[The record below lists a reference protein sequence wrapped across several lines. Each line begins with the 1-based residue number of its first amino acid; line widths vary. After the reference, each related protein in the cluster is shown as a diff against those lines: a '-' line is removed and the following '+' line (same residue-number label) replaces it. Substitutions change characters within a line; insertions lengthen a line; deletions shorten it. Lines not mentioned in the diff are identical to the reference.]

1 MRILENNS
9 CDTDR
14 KRRQILT
21 VLRGQAETFPYGLP
35 GSVRNDWIQIKEA
48 MDGRFGHNAMK
59 ESYMT
64 EAKLRKKRDTDS
76 FRDCYQAIHD
86 LYR

>member
-1 MRILENNS
+1 MNNS

-21 VLRGQAETFPYGLP
+21 VLRGQAETFLYGLP
-35 GSVRNDWIQIKEA
+35 GYVRNDWIQIKEV
-48 MDGRFGHNAMK
+48 MDGRFGHKARK

-64 EAKLRKKRDTDS
+64 EAKLRKKR
-76 FRDCYQAIHD
+76 
-86 LYR
+86 